1 MHNVLKVFFLMAYLL
16 TGTTAYGE
24 KAPDSLA
31 SLIPKLKA
39 WGENPTLVQ
48 IVKEHNETNISLD
61 EISKRDEVWKRTT
74 GVDDFM
80 EGVLSNSGAIELKK
94 LEASLPFL
102 FECFL
107 MGNQG
112 ENISMTN
119 KTSDYW
125 QGDEAKFQKSF
136 NGGAGQVHVGDVK
149 FDESAQVY
157 QVQISVPVTDG
168 VKAIGAITIGV
179 DLDAYE
185 ESLE

>member
-1 MHNVLKVFFLMAYLL
+1 
-16 TGTTAYGE
+16 
-24 KAPDSLA
+24 
-31 SLIPKLKA
+31 
-39 WGENPTLVQ
+39 
-48 IVKEHNETNISLD
+48 
-61 EISKRDEVWKRTT
+61 
-74 GVDDFM
+74 
-80 EGVLSNSGAIELKK
+80 
-94 LEASLPFL
+94 
-102 FECFL
+102 
-107 MGNQG
+107 
-112 ENISMTN
+112 MTN